1 MAPASF
7 RTVALLQR
15 IVLETR
21 ITLACHVKTS
31 VPASST
37 MRLVVMILN
46 GDMVKATQKGVTI
59 RSRINMAVRAGRV
72 VALVG
77 VRCVLRKSVISRR
90 GSIRTLHLPVNSL
103 SVSTISSSVF

>member
-1 MAPASF
+1 MAPASL
-7 RTVALLQR
+7 RTVALLHI

-31 VPASST
+31 DPASST
-37 MRLVVMILN
+37 TRLVVMILH
-46 GDMVKATQKGVTI
+46 GDMVSAIQKGVTI
-59 RSRINMAVRAGRV
+59 RSRMNMAVSAGLV

-90 GSIRTLHLPVNSL
+90 GSIRTLHRPVNSL